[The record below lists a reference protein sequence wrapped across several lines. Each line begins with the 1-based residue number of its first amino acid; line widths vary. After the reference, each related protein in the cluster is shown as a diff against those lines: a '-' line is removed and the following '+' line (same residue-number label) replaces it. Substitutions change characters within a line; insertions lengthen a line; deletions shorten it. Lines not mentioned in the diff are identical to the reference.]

1 VARKDRAPTPPR
13 RVQAPKRRE
22 DPRRPRDASRTRLW
36 LAVAAGAFVVAAV
49 AAGGFTLATRGGDAA
64 AAADC
69 ERQTFPDQGRSHITP
84 QQKPPRGFE
93 YNSFPP
99 TSGWHDPSPAIW
111 NVYGEPVPQV
121 HLVHNLEHG
130 GVVIQY
136 GSEVP
141 DETVNEIVDWYQE
154 SPNGIVITPLP
165 ETREAADL
173 QDTIAVTAWRQ
184 LMTCSTFDEGAFSDF
199 RDEFRAKG
207 PEEFPLEHLEPGT

>member
-1 VARKDRAPTPPR
+1 
-13 RVQAPKRRE
+13 
-22 DPRRPRDASRTRLW
+22 
-36 LAVAAGAFVVAAV
+36 VAAGAFVVAAV